1 MRHALK
7 FIFAFTA
14 ALGVSPLAAETP
26 AGTPAET
33 PAGTPA
39 EASAGTPADSPA
51 AVTSPAGPFAA
62 AEIALGAQ
70 QYQSRPL
77 VVFAE
82 SADNPQFQ
90 RQLHLLQSGLGDLAE
105 RDVVV
110 ILDTDPASPSEW
122 RRRLRPSGFSVVQL
136 DKDLTPVFRKPSPW
150 DVREITRAIDRLP
163 SRRQEMLERFPGR

>member
-7 FIFAFTA
+7 FTFVFVA
-14 ALGVSPLAAETP
+14 ALGLSPLRAETP
-26 AGTPAET
+26 AEAPVEA
-33 PAGTPA
+33 PA
-39 EASAGTPADSPA
+39 EAPA

-62 AEIALGAQ
+62 TGIALSEQ
-70 QYQSRPL
+70 QYNTRPL
-77 VVFAE
+77 VVFAD

-90 RQLHLLQSGLGDLAE
+90 RQLRLLQAGLSDLAE

-110 ILDTDPASPSEW
+110 ILDTDPAAPTEW

-163 SRRQEMLERFPGR
+163 SRRQEVLEQFPGR

>member
-7 FIFAFTA
+7 FTFVFLA
-14 ALGVSPLAAETP
+14 ALGLSPLRAETP
-26 AGTPAET
+26 V
-33 PAGTPA
+33 
-39 EASAGTPADSPA
+39 EAPVESPIEAPA
-51 AVTSPAGPFAA
+51 AVPSPAGPFAA
-62 AEIALGAQ
+62 TEIALSEQ
-70 QYQSRPL
+70 QYNTRPL
-77 VVFAE
+77 VVFAD

-90 RQLHLLQSGLGDLAE
+90 RQLHLLKAGLGDLAE

-110 ILDTDPASPSEW
+110 ILDTDPAAASEW

-163 SRRQEMLERFPGR
+163 SRRQEVLEQFPGR

>member
-7 FIFAFTA
+7 FTFVFLA
-14 ALGVSPLAAETP
+14 ALGLSPLRAETP
-26 AGTPAET
+26 VESPI
-33 PAGTPA
+33 
-39 EASAGTPADSPA
+39 EAPA
-51 AVTSPAGPFAA
+51 AVPSPAGPFAA
-62 AEIALGAQ
+62 AEIALSEQ
-70 QYQSRPL
+70 QYNTRPL
-77 VVFAE
+77 VVFAD

-90 RQLHLLQSGLGDLAE
+90 RQLHLLKAGLGDLAE

-110 ILDTDPASPSEW
+110 ILDTDPAAASEW

-163 SRRQEMLERFPGR
+163 SRRQEVLEQFPGR